1 MSESNDALADA
12 SAVVLSE
19 RTRFEKDIVMVA
31 STTDKTVLR
40 SIFEFVLN
48 ERSRAEDKSSTK
60 KGTPL
65 SISVSA
71 RVFGSYLT
79 PRVDCQNSQY
89 SSFGIEI
96 LAKPTSIDIE
106 FDIELTEAVTNIER
120 ARI

>member
-31 STTDKTVLR
+31 STTDKTILR

-60 KGTPL
+60 QGTPL

-79 PRVDCQNSQY
+79 PRVDCQDS
-89 SSFGIEI
+89 
-96 LAKPTSIDIE
+96 
-106 FDIELTEAVTNIER
+106 
-120 ARI
+120 